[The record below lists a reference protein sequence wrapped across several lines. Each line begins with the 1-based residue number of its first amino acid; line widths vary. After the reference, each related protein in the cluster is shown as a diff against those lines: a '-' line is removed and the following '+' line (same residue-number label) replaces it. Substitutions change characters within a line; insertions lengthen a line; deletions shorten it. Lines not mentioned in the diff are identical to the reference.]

1 MSNAAVHW
9 HDGMFLSPHH
19 FQAAERHARKGL
31 RESEDW
37 FHPFAWGVRGVRYD
51 DEAIASSVVSLLACE
66 ARFKDGTHLSV
77 GPGRD
82 VPSLSMS
89 LRDALKADGATTI
102 LLAVRSFGLGE
113 KNVDLT
119 PIESGGRYWADEE
132 ECEDENKEAVAIPLK
147 VRRFQA
153 KLLHSG
159 ESVAGYETLPILR
172 VQRSGTTDATP
183 RVVAYVPPLLSFD
196 AWPRLV
202 ERIDSLAHQ
211 IQAKATELAGQ
222 IAGRGLVIQ
231 GNDGS
236 EAERL
241 LKLGALN
248 EALPPL
254 RAIIAAPGVT
264 PFAVYLE
271 LCRIVG
277 RLGLFLPERMPA
289 PVLPY
294 DHEDIGGRFLAL
306 IDQIRQALK
315 GVESSNLVVRH
326 FARDGDHLR
335 VALEESWLQAD
346 SRIYLGIETDRSE
359 AECDRLL
366 TKLDRSIGAGLQVEE
381 LYARRVPGLTLTPLN
396 RHPVDL
402 QNFVGVAFFE
412 IGRDARTWAGVVRDR
427 SLAIR
432 LNMAQATFQSGEI
445 IRMTT
450 PEDKG
455 VNLRFALYVVPGR

>member
-19 FQAAERHARKGL
+19 FQAAERYARRTL

-37 FHPFAWGVRGVRYD
+37 LHPFAWGVRGVRYD
-51 DEAIASSVVSLLACE
+51 AEAIASSVVTLQACE

-82 VPSLSMS
+82 VSALSMN
-89 LRDALKADGATTI
+89 LRDALKADGSATI
-102 LLAVRSFGLGE
+102 LLAVRSFGLGL
-113 KNVDLT
+113 KNVDLGPT
-119 PIESGGRYWADEE
+119 DAGGRFWADEE
-132 ECEDENKEAVAIPLK
+132 ECEDENKEAAAIPLR
-147 VRRFQA
+147 VRRLQA
-153 KLLHSG
+153 KLLHAG
-159 ESVAGYETLPILR
+159 ESAAGYETLPLLR
-172 VQRSGTTDATP
+172 IQRSGSMDATP
-183 RVVAYVPPLLSFD
+183 RVLAYVPPLLSCD
-196 AWPRLV
+196 AWPWLV
-202 ERIDSLAHQ
+202 ERLDSLALQ
-211 IQAKATELAGQ
+211 IQAKAGELAGQ
-222 IAGRGLVIQ
+222 IAGRGLAIQ
-231 GNDGS
+231 GHDGA

-241 LKLGALN
+241 LKLAALN

-254 RAIIAAPGVT
+254 RTILAAPGVT

-277 RLGLFLPERMPA
+277 RLGLFLPERVPA

-294 DHEDIGGRFLAL
+294 DHEDIGGRFAAL
-306 IDQIRQALK
+306 IDQIRQALR
-315 GVESSNLVVRH
+315 GVEASNLVVRH
-326 FARDGDHLR
+326 FTRDGDHLR
-335 VALEESWLQAD
+335 VALEDAWLQAD
-346 SRIYLGIETDRSE
+346 AQVYLGIETDRSE

-366 TKLDRSIGAGLQVEE
+366 TKLDRSIGAALQVEE
-381 LYARRVPGLTLTPLN
+381 LYARRVPGLTLSPLS
-396 RHPVDL
+396 RQPIDL
-402 QNFVGVAFFE
+402 QNFGGVAFFE
-412 IGRDARTWAGVVRDR
+412 IGREARTWAGVVRDR

-432 LNMAQATFQSGEI
+432 LNMQQATFQSAEV

>member
-1 MSNAAVHW
+1 M
-9 HDGMFLSPHH
+9 
-19 FQAAERHARKGL
+19 
-31 RESEDW
+31 
-37 FHPFAWGVRGVRYD
+37 
-51 DEAIASSVVSLLACE
+51 
-66 ARFKDGTHLSV
+66 
-77 GPGRD
+77 
-82 VPSLSMS
+82 
-89 LRDALKADGATTI
+89 
-102 LLAVRSFGLGE
+102 
-113 KNVDLT
+113 
-119 PIESGGRYWADEE
+119 
-132 ECEDENKEAVAIPLK
+132 
-147 VRRFQA
+147 
-153 KLLHSG
+153 
-159 ESVAGYETLPILR
+159 
-172 VQRSGTTDATP
+172 
-183 RVVAYVPPLLSFD
+183 YVPPLLSFD
-196 AWPRLV
+196 AWPWLV
-202 ERIDSLAHQ
+202 ERLDSLAHQ
-211 IQAKATELAGQ
+211 IQAKAAELAGQ
-222 IAGRGLVIQ
+222 VAGRGLAIQ
-231 GNDGS
+231 GHDGT

-241 LKLGALN
+241 LKLAALN

-254 RAIIAAPGVT
+254 RAIITAPGIS
-264 PFAVYLE
+264 PFTVYLE

-294 DHEDIGGRFLAL
+294 DHEDIGGRFMAL

-335 VALEESWLQAD
+335 VALEEAWLQAD
-346 SRIYLGIETDRSE
+346 CRIYLGIETDRSE

-366 TKLDRSIGAGLQVEE
+366 TKLDRSIGAGIQVEE
-381 LYARRVPGLTLTPLN
+381 LYARRVPGLTLTPLA

-412 IGRDARTWAGVVRDR
+412 IGRDARTWAGVIRDR

-455 VNLRFALYVVPGR
+455 VNLRFALYAVPSR